1 VKISHPF
8 IIGIAGGTGAGKT
21 TLVKEI
27 TDKLHSRSVLTI
39 QHDSYYR
46 DISHLSQLERE
57 KVNFDHPDSL
67 ETDLLVKHLE
77 QLIKG
82 EKVEIPEYDFVTHTR
97 QEKGNIVESAR
108 LIIVEGHLLFTNRKL
123 RELFNLKIFID
134 ADDDIRFIRRLQRD
148 IKERGRSTE
157 SVIQQYFETVKPMHK
172 EFVEISKRYTDI
184 ILPGEQSL
192 TAINMLITML
202 NTELFN

>member
-1 VKISHPF
+1 MKISHPF

-157 SVIQQYFETVKPMHK
+157 SVIQLYFETVKPMHK

>member
-1 VKISHPF
+1 MKISHPF
-8 IIGIAGGTGAGKT
+8 IIGIAGGTGSGKT

>member
-1 VKISHPF
+1 MKISHPF